1 MFLGIK
7 LAFVIYKFYKKDLN
21 MITPAI
27 GTKELYKQ
35 LRVLINT
42 NMPLFIHG
50 SPGIGKSYIVNDIA
64 KEYDFEIK
72 DVRLSQL
79 DAVDLR
85 GIPSIK
91 DNQTIWMP
99 PIFLPQDKNSK
110 GILFLD
116 ELNSAPASVQAA
128 IYQLVLDR
136 KIGEYELPKDW
147 RIVCAGNKID
157 DRGIVFRLPSPLVNR
172 MVHIVLE
179 AKYEDFK
186 EWAIKNGIH
195 SFIIGFLGFRSDLL
209 SSEIPKQSE
218 TNPAFATPRSWS
230 MLSQIIKNNPK
241 VEDISSIIYG
251 TVGYAVGL
259 EFLAFVKVYKNLPNI
274 KAIFEGEVSNIP
286 KEPSSLYAVTSA
298 IIEQHQVGNIEYI
311 KNIFTYSKKLPLEFA
326 VMLIKDLIVK
336 DESICELSEFEEWLE
351 KYENFII

>member
-1 MFLGIK
+1 
-7 LAFVIYKFYKKDLN
+7 

-35 LRVLINT
+35 LQVLIDA
-42 NMPLFIHG
+42 NMPVFIHG
-50 SPGIGKSYIVNDIA
+50 SPGIGKSYIVNEIA
-64 KEYDFEIK
+64 SKSNLQIT

-91 DNQTIWMP
+91 DEQTKWMP
-99 PIFLPQDKNSK
+99 PVFLPNDKSSS
-110 GILFLD
+110 GVLFLD

-136 KIGEYELPKDW
+136 KIGEYELPKGW

-157 DRGIVFRLPSPLVNR
+157 DRGIVFRLPSPLINR

-186 EWAIKNGIH
+186 EWAIINDIH
-195 SFIIGFLGFRSDLL
+195 PFIIGFLGFRSDLL
-209 SSEIPKQSE
+209 SSEIAKQSE
-218 TNPAFATPRSWS
+218 TNPAFATPRSWT
-230 MLSQIIKNNPK
+230 MLSKLLKQNQKI
-241 VEDISSIIYG
+241 EDITPIIYG
-251 TVGYAVGL
+251 TVGYAPAV
-259 EFLAFVKVYKNLPNI
+259 EFLAFVKVYKSLPSV
-274 KAIFEGEVSNIP
+274 EGI
-286 KEPSSLYAVTSA
+286 LC
-298 IIEQHQVGNIEYI
+298 GNIEDVPNEPSALYAI
-311 KNIFTYSKKLPLEFA
+311 CSALNERYEIENKIQAKNLFEYSKKLPTEFGI
-326 VMLIKDLIVK
+326 MLIKDLIIK
-336 DESICELSEFEEWLE
+336 DESIAELDEFNEWLE